1 MAEAETAS
9 EGERIAEIHTRLVDI
24 EAHNAPARAARILK
38 GLGFDEAAQARSLGE
53 FSGGWRMRVALAAVL
68 FSEPDLL
75 LLDEPTNYLDLEG
88 VLWLTDYLK
97 TCQATIL
104 VISHDRD
111 LLDDVAEQILHLDR
125 GKLTLW
131 TGGYSSFE
139 RQRREQQILAGK
151 AAKKQEEKRA
161 HLQAFVD
168 RFRAKASKAV
178 QAQSRLKMLA
188 KMEPVAAIVDESVQP
203 FKWPPVAKRLSPPI
217 VTMEKVSAGYDGR
230 AVIARIDL
238 TLADDDRI
246 GLLGQNGN
254 GKSTFAKLIAGRLE
268 PMAGKMTRANRL
280 QVGYFAQHQI
290 DELEPGGSVYDHVA
304 ERMRGEAVSKIRGR
318 AAMIGF
324 SGARADTKVDSLSG
338 GEKARL
344 MMGLAAFD
352 GPQLL
357 ILDEPTNHLDIDS
370 RGELIEAINDY
381 EGACILVSHDRRLL
395 EACVDRLWLA
405 ANGTVKPFE
414 GDLADYSRFVLGA
427 DQRPEQRRKRGSAP
441 PPPAAGPRRE
451 PQLKRELAAL
461 EDRINRFR
469 DLLRRLDE
477 ALAAGKRARRRRGEN
492 RGIGGE
498 ARRTRAGADGER
510 GSMVRTV
517 GRGGRDMSA
526 ARLRAIGVAVGLLMT
541 ASASAAGLAASPAP
555 WPDSFVARL
564 EALALI
570 ESLNADLLAHDSATL
585 TLERWCADHRLADP
599 ARIVA
604 ERVSDTTKPASPE
617 VRAALDV
624 KPDEA
629 LGYRRVRLKCG
640 DHVLSEADNWY
651 VPARLTP
658 EMNHALETTDTPF
671 GKAVAALHFRRHTL
685 SADLLVAAAAGGLG
699 DGRRGRS
706 GRQEARLRFPAMCSS
721 IARCCRRRT
730 ASRSARWWRPT
741 PARC

>member
-1 MAEAETAS
+1 MLHISALTYRLGERLLIDNATAALASGAHVGLVGRNGAGKTTLFRLVRGDLAPESGVVIVPKGARIGSVEQEAPAGAESLIDFVLSADTEREALMAEAETAS
-9 EGERIAEIHTRLVDI
+9 EPERIAEIHTRLVDI

-38 GLGFDEAAQARSLGE
+38 GLGFDEPAQGRSLQE

-68 FSEPDLL
+68 FSEPNLL

-88 VLWLTDYLK
+88 VLWLTDYLQS
-97 TCQATIL
+97 CPATIV

-111 LLDDVAEQILHLDR
+111 LLDDVAHQILHLDR

-131 TGGYSSFE
+131 SGGYSSFE

-151 AAKKQEEKRA
+151 AAKKQEERRA

-188 KMEPVAAIVDESVQP
+188 KMEPAAAIVDESVQP

-217 VTMEKVSAGYDGR
+217 VTMDKVSAGYDGR

-238 TLADDDRI
+238 SLADDDRI

-268 PMAGKMTRANRL
+268 PLAGRIARANRL

-304 ERMRGEAVSKIRGR
+304 ERMRGEVESKIRGR

-324 SGARADTKVDSLSG
+324 SGARAATKVEALSG

-427 DQRPEQRRKRGSAP
+427 AERPDQRRKRESAP
-441 PPPAAGPRRE
+441 APGPARPKRE
-451 PQLKRELAAL
+451 PQPLKREIAAL
-461 EDRINRFR
+461 EDKVNRFH
-469 DLLRRLDE
+469 DLLRRVDE
-477 ALAAGKRARRRRGEN
+477 ALAQASARNGDALKIADLAAKRAE
-492 RGIGGE
+492 
-498 ARRTRAGADGER
+498 
-510 GSMVRTV
+510 
-517 GRGGRDMSA
+517 
-526 ARLRAIGVAVGLLMT
+526 
-541 ASASAAGLAASPAP
+541 
-555 WPDSFVARL
+555 
-564 EALALI
+564 
-570 ESLNADLLAHDSATL
+570 
-585 TLERWCADHRLADP
+585 LER
-599 ARIVA
+599 
-604 ERVSDTTKPASPE
+604 
-617 VRAALDV
+617 ALTAT
-624 KPDEA
+624 EQA
-629 LGYRRVRLKCG
+629 WFE
-640 DHVLSEADNWY
+640 LSAEAD
-651 VPARLTP
+651 
-658 EMNHALETTDTPF
+658 ET
-671 GKAVAALHFRRHTL
+671 
-685 SADLLVAAAAGGLG
+685 
-699 DGRRGRS
+699 
-706 GRQEARLRFPAMCSS
+706 
-721 IARCCRRRT
+721 
-730 ASRSARWWRPT
+730 
-741 PARC
+741 

>member
-1 MAEAETAS
+1 MLHISALTYRLGERLLIDAATAALPSGAHVGLVGRNGAGKTTLFRLIRGELSPESGAVLVPKGARIGSVEQEAPAGGESLIDFVLSADTERAALMAEAETAS
-9 EGERIAEIHTRLVDI
+9 EPARIAEIQTRLVDI
-24 EAHNAPARAARILK
+24 VAHTAPARAARILK
-38 GLGFDEAAQARSLGE
+38 GLGFDEPAQARSLGE

-97 TCQATIL
+97 TCPATIL

-111 LLDDVAEQILHLDR
+111 LLDDVAGQILHLER

-139 RQRREQQILAGK
+139 RQRREHQILAGK
-151 AAKKQEEKRA
+151 AAKKQEDRRA

-203 FKWPPVAKRLSPPI
+203 FKWPPVTRRLSPPI
-217 VTMEKVSAGYDGR
+217 VTMDKVSAGYDGR

-254 GKSTFAKLIAGRLE
+254 GKSTFAKLIGGRLE

-290 DELEPGGSVYDHVA
+290 DELEPDATVYDHVA
-304 ERMRGEAVSKIRGR
+304 ERMRGEPELKIRGR

-324 SGARADTKVDSLSG
+324 SGARASTRVEALSG

-405 ANGTVKPFE
+405 ANGTVKPFD
-414 GDLADYSRFVLGA
+414 GDLADYSRFVLGGA
-427 DQRPEQRRKRGSAP
+427 DRPEQRPGRGSGP
-441 PPPAAGPRRE
+441 PPPTRAPKRE
-451 PQLKRELAAL
+451 PQPLKREIAAL
-461 EDRINRFR
+461 EDKMSRFQ
-469 DLLRRLDE
+469 DLLRRVDH
-477 ALAAGKRARRRRGEN
+477 ALAEASARG
-492 RGIGGE
+492 GGE
-498 ARRTRAGADGER
+498 A
-510 GSMVRTV
+510 
-517 GRGGRDMSA
+517 
-526 ARLRAIGVAVGLLMT
+526 LKVAE
-541 ASASAAGLAASPAP
+541 LAAKRA
-555 WPDSFVARL
+555 
-564 EALALI
+564 E
-570 ESLNADLLAHDSATL
+570 
-585 TLERWCADHRLADP
+585 LERALTATEEAWFEL
-599 ARIVA
+599 
-604 ERVSDTTKPASPE
+604 SGE
-617 VRAALDV
+617 V
-624 KPDEA
+624 EQ
-629 LGYRRVRLKCG
+629 
-640 DHVLSEADNWY
+640 
-651 VPARLTP
+651 T
-658 EMNHALETTDTPF
+658 
-671 GKAVAALHFRRHTL
+671 
-685 SADLLVAAAAGGLG
+685 
-699 DGRRGRS
+699 
-706 GRQEARLRFPAMCSS
+706 
-721 IARCCRRRT
+721 
-730 ASRSARWWRPT
+730 
-741 PARC
+741 